1 LVQGSITHPSER
13 KVTVTTMS
21 KLASTLGEL
30 KASGWKD
37 RSVKEELRDNLI
49 GALKRGEKLFP
60 GIVGYD
66 QTVIPQIVAA
76 ILAQHDFLLLGLR
89 GQAKTRLI
97 RQLSTLLDEWM
108 PIIEGSPINES
119 PYRPLTR
126 QSKEKLEQ
134 LGDATPL
141 AWIHRSQRYQEKLAT
156 PDVSIADLIGDIDPI
171 KAVAK
176 KLELGDEEVIHFGII
191 PRSNRGIF
199 AINELPDLQARIQ
212 VGLLNI
218 LEEKDFQIR
227 GFPIRMPLDVA
238 LVFTANPEDYTN
250 RGNIITPLKD
260 RIDAQILTHYPESI
274 EDAVRI
280 TAQEAWT
287 DRGSEVYVSPLIHEL
302 IEQVAIEA
310 RHSDF
315 VDRASGV
322 SARMAISYLETV
334 HSNAELR
341 MFTNAETEGAVRISD
356 LFQGMTALTGK
367 IELVHKGEQ
376 EGLTNVALH
385 LIGRAVKEL
394 FNSRHVPGE
403 KKRGRDRKGE
413 FSRFQPII
421 DWFENG
427 NILEVGMM
435 TPTKELR
442 ATLEQ
447 IPELRSIA
455 RDLAKPKND
464 YELLLAMEFIVEG
477 LHQNFLLTKK
487 IVDARIRY
495 TDAVSYMM
503 NELTE

>member
-1 LVQGSITHPSER
+1 
-13 KVTVTTMS
+13 
-21 KLASTLGEL
+21 
-30 KASGWKD
+30 
-37 RSVKEELRDNLI
+37 
-49 GALKRGEKLFP
+49 
-60 GIVGYD
+60 
-66 QTVIPQIVAA
+66 
-76 ILAQHDFLLLGLR
+76 
-89 GQAKTRLI
+89 
-97 RQLSTLLDEWM
+97 
-108 PIIEGSPINES
+108 
-119 PYRPLTR
+119 
-126 QSKEKLEQ
+126 
-134 LGDATPL
+134 
-141 AWIHRSQRYQEKLAT
+141 
-156 PDVSIADLIGDIDPI
+156 
-171 KAVAK
+171 
-176 KLELGDEEVIHFGII
+176 
-191 PRSNRGIF
+191 
-199 AINELPDLQARIQ
+199 
-212 VGLLNI
+212 
-218 LEEKDFQIR
+218 
-227 GFPIRMPLDVA
+227 
-238 LVFTANPEDYTN
+238 
-250 RGNIITPLKD
+250 
-260 RIDAQILTHYPESI
+260 
-274 EDAVRI
+274 
-280 TAQEAWT
+280 
-287 DRGSEVYVSPLIHEL
+287 LIHEL

-310 RHSDF
+310 RRSDF

-464 YELLLAMEFIVEG
+464 HELLLAMEFIVEG